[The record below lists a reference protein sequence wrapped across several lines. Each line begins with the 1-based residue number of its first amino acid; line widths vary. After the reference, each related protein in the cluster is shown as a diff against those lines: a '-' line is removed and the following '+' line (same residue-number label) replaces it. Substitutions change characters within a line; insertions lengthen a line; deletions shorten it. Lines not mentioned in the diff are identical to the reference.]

1 MSAAGSARG
10 SPSRRGVHR
19 QPLHRH
25 RTTARSPAASSTSRC
40 RRSVSA
46 RSMAAA
52 VSAGCVGSNVADG
65 SRRISGSDEV
75 SEQMT
80 AAPHAAASTTGKPKP
95 SSSDGWTT
103 RWARCS
109 STIICW
115 SGTLPAKFIST
126 EATGRRGVAA
136 TGRAATPAARDGQGM
151 ANPEL
156 PANQRPRGD
165 QALGVLARVG
175 SGHGHDAEPVL
186 IRVRLLELGETPAPI
201 TAEDRVETQVVDRG
215 VGRTARSRP

>member
-1 MSAAGSARG
+1 M
-10 SPSRRGVHR
+10 
-19 QPLHRH
+19 
-25 RTTARSPAASSTSRC
+25 
-40 RRSVSA
+40 
-46 RSMAAA
+46 
-52 VSAGCVGSNVADG
+52 
-65 SRRISGSDEV
+65 

-126 EATGRRGVAA
+126 EATGRRGELPPPVAQRRR
-136 TGRAATPAARDGQGM
+136 TARDDGQGM

-201 TAEDRVETQVVDRG
+201 TVTEA
-215 VGRTARSRP
+215 ASRPRWSIAVSAENCEIATVTSTVRAR